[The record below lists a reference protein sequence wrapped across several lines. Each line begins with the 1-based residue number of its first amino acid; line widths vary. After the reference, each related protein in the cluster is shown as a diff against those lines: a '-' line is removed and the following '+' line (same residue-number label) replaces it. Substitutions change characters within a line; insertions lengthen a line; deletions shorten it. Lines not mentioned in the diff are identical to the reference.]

1 MICLFPCFRFIT
13 FASKETTARKSFN
26 GVSTFKAKYIA
37 LVYEEEGLWDQE
49 KDDYETIL
57 EINKK
62 VIFSHLNWYV
72 VVPTILKMKCQ
83 IKVDSIGKK
92 WLGTYL

>member
-1 MICLFPCFRFIT
+1 MERDYFQTKLSAQWFNVYICNVVVGIQKKIAPIL
-13 FASKETTARKSFN
+13 AS
-26 GVSTFKAKYIA
+26 ST
-37 LVYEEEGLWDQE
+37 
-49 KDDYETIL
+49 
-57 EINKK
+57 KK
-62 VIFSHLNWYV
+62 VIFKVIFKV